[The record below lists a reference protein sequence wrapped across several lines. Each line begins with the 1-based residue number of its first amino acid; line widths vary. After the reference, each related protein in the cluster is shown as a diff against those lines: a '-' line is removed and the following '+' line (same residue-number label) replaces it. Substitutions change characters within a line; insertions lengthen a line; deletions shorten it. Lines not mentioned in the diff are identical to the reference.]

1 MPQTSDETTLANPS
15 LFASDQL
22 METHPISFW
31 DISEV
36 CLKFTRQLNG
46 NTTVVSHFPP
56 FSAPSSSSLFF
67 LQTTSKHLL
76 FTVFFA
82 CASMQDTHAN
92 TVMHTHLCLY
102 LITGSITGDIL
113 PDNASE
119 GDEPGRPNE
128 RGEISLS
135 LITWKPQYWHSHW
148 LRWMNLI
155 YLPFEAQMT
164 SWYGSLSLYRRRPL
178 FFCSACEIWKCT
190 GRHLKGFWQRLI
202 CFVAWCDSCISL
214 SI

>member
-1 MPQTSDETTLANPS
+1 MINVRLAAVCPPSSLSSWWPLCYFLSLFLSPLFSPS
-15 LFASDQL
+15 LSL
-22 METHPISFW
+22 SFLAFFFMLLP
-31 DISEV
+31 
-36 CLKFTRQLNG
+36 C
-46 NTTVVSHFPP
+46 FP
-56 FSAPSSSSLFF
+56 FLF
-67 LQTTSKHLL
+67 LSKHWL

-82 CASMQDTHAN
+82 WVSMQDMQIWSCTHTSLSLFN
-92 TVMHTHLCLY
+92 HWLY
-102 LITGSITGDIL
+102 YRGYFPRQYLWRRW
-113 PDNASE
+113 ARQAE
-119 GDEPGRPNE
+119 WE
-128 RGEISLS
+128 REISLS

-178 FFCSACEIWKCT
+178 FFCTACEIWKYT

-202 CFVAWCDSCISL
+202 CFVPWRDSCVSL